1 MEQEL
6 KNALDRIEE
15 RLEEKQCCNIHT
27 SSVVYSHAML
37 DDYISI
43 SYRVSPKADPVTFS
57 AVGSI
62 AECLTKIHSHISSI
76 PSKADRERAEFY
88 KLVARAAEFGRSI
101 DMDKSLIN
109 PLEEMAKKLAS
120 NALTHQ
126 FAVEAAVGRTAP
138 VQDLN
143 DEIPF

>member
-15 RLEEKQCCNIHT
+15 RLEEKQCCNIST
-27 SSVVYSHAML
+27 NAAVYSHASL
-37 DDYISI
+37 DDYIGI
-43 SYRVSPKADPVTFS
+43 TYRTSPKADPTSFYAS
-57 AVGSI
+57 GSI

-76 PSKADRERAEFY
+76 PAKADRERAEFY
-88 KLVARAAEFGRSI
+88 KLVSRAAEFGRSI
-101 DMDKSLIN
+101 DMDESLIN

-120 NALTHQ
+120 NAVTFQ
-126 FAVEAAVGRTAP
+126 P
-138 VQDLN
+138 VD

>member
-6 KNALDRIEE
+6 KNALDRLEE
-15 RLEEKQCCNIHT
+15 RLEEKQCCNIGT
-27 SSVVYSHAML
+27 SSVVYSHASL
-37 DDYISI
+37 DDYIGI
-43 SYRVSPKADPVTFS
+43 SYRVSPKADITSFNV
-57 AVGSI
+57 AGSI

-76 PSKADRERAEFY
+76 PAKADRERAEFY
-88 KLVARAAEFGRSI
+88 KLVSRAAEFGKSI
-101 DMDKSLIN
+101 DMDESLIN